1 MKQKSHKLLSLLL
14 AFALMLSLAPAAL
27 AADECPSGGTHN
39 WGEWKVDKEP
49 TCVAQGSKSRT
60 CSKCTATGTET
71 IGIVDHS
78 WQTKVDQYP
87 TCTEK
92 GKRTKT
98 CSVCEKT
105 ETEEIAARGH
115 TYTTYTDNKD
125 GKQHTKTCDVCN
137 NAIVENHTF
146 GTAGTAIK
154 CTLCGAANPNATQS
168 ITLNQTTATISVNG
182 SVQLTA
188 TVYPTGTAVT
198 WSSNNPTVA
207 GVSVNGLVTGR
218 QAGTATITATTSSG
232 AQASCTVTVQNTTDF
247 YITPASTTLYRGQTV
262 QLRTVPSTS
271 VTWRSSNNNIAN
283 VDYLTGLVTAVA
295 NGTATITATETYTN
309 RTATCVIYVNS
320 GSSVL
325 TASPS
330 SVSISSNS
338 SAYSVSV
345 STTSSY
351 RDGYV
356 RWSLPSNNGYA
367 EISDTR
373 SSSSSYWG
381 YAETTYFGSSS
392 SYYSTNIYIRGI
404 RSGHT
409 TLTATLYDSRGNRVE
424 SIDIP
429 VYVDSTTSHVLSAYP
444 STITTN
450 SNGWSGAVYVSTPTT
465 AYDDYIVDWSTSS
478 SNIRISTRTN
488 TSDLG
493 TTARTY
499 MDGRT
504 SGSVYVYDYGYNT
517 TNGYLTATLRR
528 TAGGTAIDTITI
540 PVNNNRSG
548 FTLSKNPNTSS
559 VNLGYYD
566 DDYYWDYDRY
576 SYRDFSVTPY
586 LNGTSIYNNST
597 YDIYYTWTLNNTTV
611 QRESTS
617 GSSYRL
623 YADNSSLYSSS
634 RNNTLTC
641 SVSVYYRNAS
651 TTTANRLY
659 SSSASWTVY
668 TDRYYNDYTV
678 SATVYDSS
686 SSYCLD
692 DRDDRGNTSIITQ
705 MQNKLSSS
713 ESIDYVRF
721 HDVTDT
727 YGDLSASTS
736 RDYYYSGSRN
746 NYDLRE
752 VTFTPDRIGTATFDC
767 TVYGTRGNSYRCT
780 ISIKVEAGSSSKK
793 DITYSARAG
802 SDVSFSASDFQSWWR
817 NSYSR
822 GDLDYVRF
830 SSPSGGSLYI
840 NYNGSNSSTVG
851 STYCYYNPSSRQ
863 TGISDLTFVPSS
875 SSTKSATIS
884 FTAYG
889 TTSSSSS
896 SNTSMSGKVSI
907 SFTNTS
913 VATISY
919 SATGTRSVSL
929 SASDFT
935 SRYRDVVGSSA
946 PSNMTIKFRSTPS
959 HGTLAYGSTNLTS
972 SNMSSYNFTT
982 SSSGSNRIND
992 VKYTPKNNSNSTDT
1006 VNYDCYTGST
1016 LRFSGTVTFNNKAE
1030 NTAPAN
1036 VTVSYSTTGSYVNF
1050 NAADFYNKNS
1060 AMLSASY
1067 LTFGTPTSGSLY
1079 VGSSV
1084 VSSGTKFAYVSN
1096 PSANYQNLGSVTY
1109 RPAAGFSGT
1118 ATISFTAYN
1127 SNGTQ
1132 AATGTVSIQ
1141 VSQATTPNRTSFN
1154 DVPSTAWYYND
1165 VTTLAKANIVNGR
1178 NDGLFHPNDAV
1189 NYGEG
1194 LKLILLAAGYPLQ
1207 QELSGSNWAQN
1218 YLNLAISNG
1227 LLPGTAASYSLSA
1240 PMNRTTIA
1248 TVAAKAL
1255 KLSPVT
1261 NEASPYAD
1269 AVDAE
1274 GYVLA
1279 LTKAGIVQ
1287 GDASSGKQLW
1297 NGSDN
1302 LTRAQISRIVYNVYK
1317 YRNVAPGGGS
1327 TSTDTS
1333 KPGWLN

>member
-1 MKQKSHKLLSLLL
+1 M
-14 AFALMLSLAPAAL
+14 
-27 AADECPSGGTHN
+27 
-39 WGEWKVDKEP
+39 
-49 TCVAQGSKSRT
+49 
-60 CSKCTATGTET
+60 
-71 IGIVDHS
+71 VDHS

-87 TCTEK
+87 TCTEE

-98 CSVCEKT
+98 CSVCKKV
-105 ETEEIAARGH
+105 ETEKIAARGH
-115 TYTTYTDNKD
+115 SYTTYTDNKD
-125 GKQHTKTCDVCN
+125 GKQHTKVCDVCSD
-137 NAIVENHTF
+137 AKVEAHDF
-146 GTAGTAIK
+146 GTNGTSATCSK
-154 CTLCGAANPNATQS
+154 CGAKNPNATQS

-198 WSSNNPTVA
+198 WSSNNPDVA
-207 GVSVNGLVTGR
+207 YVNTNGLVTGR
-218 QAGTATITATTSSG
+218 RAGTATITATIPGG
-232 AQASCTVTVQNTTDF
+232 AQASCVVTVQNTAGF
-247 YITPASTTLYRGQTV
+247 YLSDSSYTFSRIGDTRQLY
-262 QLRTVPSTS
+262 TVPGNMSVSWTSSDPTVARVST
-271 VTWRSSNNNIAN
+271 
-283 VDYLTGLVTAVA
+283 TGLVTAVSY
-295 NGTATITATETYTN
+295 GWTRITATDVYGNSASCE
-309 RTATCVIYVNS
+309 IYVRS
-320 GSSVL
+320 SSSVL

-330 SVSISSNS
+330 SINLTSNS
-338 SAYSVSV
+338 SSTSVSV
-345 STTSSY
+345 STNSY
-351 RDGYV
+351 YRNSYV
-356 RWSLPSNNGYA
+356 RWSLPSNNGCA
-367 EISDTR
+367 QISDSRT
-373 SSSSSYWG
+373 SGWGYSEDTYLGSSY
-381 YAETTYFGSSS
+381 
-392 SYYSTNIYIRGI
+392 STSIYIRGI
-404 RSGHT
+404 GAGTT
-409 TLTATLYDSRGNRVE
+409 TLTATLYEDNNYRYP
-424 SIDIP
+424 IDTVYIP
-429 VYVDSTTSHVLSAYP
+429 VRVDSTTSHVLSAYP

-576 SYRDFSVTPY
+576 NYRDFSVTPY

-875 SSTKSATIS
+875 SSTKSATIN

-959 HGTLAYGSTNLTS
+959 NGTLTYNSTTLTS
-972 SNMSSYNFTT
+972 SNMSSYNFTS

-1016 LRFSGTVTFNNKAE
+1016 LRFSGTITFNNKAE

-1127 SNGTQ
+1127 SNGAQ
-1132 AATGTVSIQ
+1132 AATGTVSIL
-1141 VSQATTPNRTSFN
+1141 VSQAVAPNRTSFN

-1218 YLNLAISNG
+1218 YLNLAITNG
-1227 LLPGTAASYSLSA
+1227 LLPGTAASYGLNA
-1240 PMNRTTIA
+1240 PMNRTAIA

-1317 YRNVAPGGGS
+1317 YRNVAPGGSS

-1333 KPGWLN
+1333 KPGDPKSVV

>member
-1 MKQKSHKLLSLLL
+1 M
-14 AFALMLSLAPAAL
+14 
-27 AADECPSGGTHN
+27 T
-39 WGEWKVDKEP
+39 GESYVR
-49 TCVAQGSKSRT
+49 AGS
-60 CSKCTATGTET
+60 
-71 IGIVDHS
+71 
-78 WQTKVDQYP
+78 
-87 TCTEK
+87 
-92 GKRTKT
+92 
-98 CSVCEKT
+98 
-105 ETEEIAARGH
+105 
-115 TYTTYTDNKD
+115 
-125 GKQHTKTCDVCN
+125 
-137 NAIVENHTF
+137 
-146 GTAGTAIK
+146 
-154 CTLCGAANPNATQS
+154 S
-168 ITLNQTTATISVNG
+168 IDLK
-182 SVQLTA
+182 A
-188 TVYPTGTAVT
+188 TVVPVDTTDSIK
-198 WSSNNPTVA
+198 WSSSNTKIASVSQTGRVT
-207 GVSVNGLVTGR
+207 GVS
-218 QAGTATITATTSSG
+218 AGTATITATVGTKSDSHEVTVLGATAPAQLSISPAGTGTNGLTYTVPNGGRTLTASVSNGSGTSAYTYTCTQVGGATNAVALDSASSNQTGVFKFSPGVSYGTAIFRISVAAYASGAVLPATTSVEVTLTNSNTSSG
-232 AQASCTVTVQNTTDF
+232 
-247 YITPASTTLYRGQTV
+247 
-262 QLRTVPSTS
+262 
-271 VTWRSSNNNIAN
+271 
-283 VDYLTGLVTAVA
+283 
-295 NGTATITATETYTN
+295 
-309 RTATCVIYVNS
+309 
-320 GSSVL
+320 VL
-325 TASPS
+325 SAPS
-330 SVSISSNS
+330 SVNISSNS

-345 STTSSY
+345 STNSNYSN
-351 RDGYV
+351 GSV
-356 RWSLPSNNGYA
+356 RWSLPSNNGCA
-367 EISDTR
+367 EISDR
-373 SSSSSYWG
+373 STSSSSYWDWG
-381 YAETTYFGSSS
+381 YSATSYFGSS
-392 SYYSTNIYIRGI
+392 YSTSIYIRGI
-404 RSGHT
+404 RSGRT
-409 TLTATLYDSRGNRVE
+409 TLTATLYDYRGSRVE

-576 SYRDFSVTPY
+576 NYRDFSVTPY

-611 QRESTS
+611 QRESKS

-959 HGTLAYGSTNLTS
+959 NGTLTYNSTTLTS
-972 SNMSSYNFTT
+972 SNMSSYNFTS

-1016 LRFSGTVTFNNKAE
+1016 LRFSGTITFNNKAE

-1127 SNGTQ
+1127 SNGAQ

>member
-27 AADECPSGGTHN
+27 AAGTHTHTYGN
-39 WGEWKVDKEP
+39 WTV
-49 TCVAQGSKSRT
+49 
-60 CSKCTATGTET
+60 
-71 IGIVDHS
+71 
-78 WQTKVDQYP
+78 TKKA

-92 GKRTKT
+92 GSQTRTCTVPDCGVKQTEELPKLGHNWGEPTTTVQATCLEKGTSTVTCKT
-98 CSVCEKT
+98 CSEK
-105 ETEEIAARGH
+105 EEREIAPLGHSYTYKDDKNGTTHTATCARNCQTASSSIKEAH
-115 TYTTYTDNKD
+115 D
-125 GKQHTKTCDVCN
+125 
-137 NAIVENHTF
+137 F
-146 GTAGTAIK
+146 GTNGTSATCSK
-154 CTLCGAANPNATQS
+154 CSSKNPNATQS

-198 WSSNNPTVA
+198 WSSNNPDVA
-207 GVSVNGLVTGR
+207 YVNTNGLVTGR
-218 QAGTATITATTSSG
+218 RAGTATITATIPGG
-232 AQASCTVTVQNTTDF
+232 AQASCVVTVQNTAGF
-247 YITPASTTLYRGQTV
+247 YLSDSSYTFSRIGDTRQLY
-262 QLRTVPSTS
+262 TVPGNMSVSWTSSDPTVARVST
-271 VTWRSSNNNIAN
+271 
-283 VDYLTGLVTAVA
+283 TGLVTAVSY
-295 NGTATITATETYTN
+295 GWTRITATDVYGNSASCE
-309 RTATCVIYVNS
+309 IYVRS
-320 GSSVL
+320 SSSVL

-330 SVSISSNS
+330 SINLTSNS
-338 SAYSVSV
+338 SSTSVSV
-345 STTSSY
+345 STNSY
-351 RDGYV
+351 YRNSYV
-356 RWSLPSNNGYA
+356 RWSLPSNNGCA
-367 EISDTR
+367 QISDSRT
-373 SSSSSYWG
+373 SGWGYSEDTYLGSSY
-381 YAETTYFGSSS
+381 
-392 SYYSTNIYIRGI
+392 STSIYIRGI
-404 RSGHT
+404 GAGTT
-409 TLTATLYDSRGNRVE
+409 TLTATLYEDNNYRYP
-424 SIDIP
+424 IDTVYIP
-429 VYVDSTTSHVLSAYP
+429 VRVDSTTSHVLSAYP

-478 SNIRISTRTN
+478 SNIRISTRAN
-488 TSDLG
+488 TSDLS

-504 SGSVYVYDYGYNT
+504 SGSIYVYDYGYNT

-875 SSTKSATIS
+875 SSTKSATIN

-907 SFTNTS
+907 SFTNAS

-919 SATGTRSVSL
+919 SATGTKSVSL

-1016 LRFSGTVTFNNKAE
+1016 LRFSGTITFNNKAE

-1132 AATGTVSIQ
+1132 AATGTVSIL
-1141 VSQATTPNRTSFN
+1141 VSQAVAPNRTSFN

-1218 YLNLAISNG
+1218 YLNLAITNG
-1227 LLPGTAASYSLSA
+1227 LLPGTAASYGLNA
-1240 PMNRTTIA
+1240 PMNRTAIA

-1317 YRNVAPGGGS
+1317 YRNVAPGGSS

>member
-39 WGEWKVDKEP
+39 WSGWKVDKEP
-49 TCVAQGSKSRT
+49 TCVVQGSKSRT
-60 CSKCTATGTET
+60 CSKCNATGTET
-71 IGIVDHS
+71 IGIVGHS

-98 CSVCEKT
+98 CSVCKKT

-198 WSSNNPTVA
+198 WSSNNPDVA
-207 GVSVNGLVTGR
+207 YVNTNGLVTGR
-218 QAGTATITATTSSG
+218 RAGTATITATIPGG
-232 AQASCTVTVQNTTDF
+232 AQASCVVTVQNTAGF
-247 YITPASTTLYRGQTV
+247 YLSDSSYTFSRIGDTRQLY
-262 QLRTVPSTS
+262 TVPGNMSVSWTSSDPTVARVST
-271 VTWRSSNNNIAN
+271 
-283 VDYLTGLVTAVA
+283 TGLVTAVSY
-295 NGTATITATETYTN
+295 GWTRITATDVYGNSASCE
-309 RTATCVIYVNS
+309 IYVRS
-320 GSSVL
+320 SSSVL

-330 SVSISSNS
+330 SINLTSNS
-338 SAYSVSV
+338 SSTSVSV
-345 STTSSY
+345 STNSY
-351 RDGYV
+351 YRNSYV
-356 RWSLPSNNGYA
+356 RWSLPSNNGCA
-367 EISDTR
+367 QISDSRT
-373 SSSSSYWG
+373 SGWGYSEDTYLGSSY
-381 YAETTYFGSSS
+381 
-392 SYYSTNIYIRGI
+392 STSIYIRGI
-404 RSGHT
+404 GAGTT
-409 TLTATLYDSRGNRVE
+409 TLTATLYEDNNYRYP
-424 SIDIP
+424 IDTVYIP
-429 VYVDSTTSHVLSAYP
+429 VRVDSTTSHVLSAYP

-478 SNIRISTRTN
+478 SNIRISTEAN
-488 TSDLG
+488 TSDLS

-504 SGSVYVYDYGYNT
+504 SGSIYVYDYGYNT

-875 SSTKSATIS
+875 SSTKSATIN

-959 HGTLAYGSTNLTS
+959 NGTLTYNSTTLTS
-972 SNMSSYNFTT
+972 SSMSSYNFTS

-1030 NTAPAN
+1030 NTAPTN
-1036 VTVSYSTTGSYVNF
+1036 VTVTYSTTGSYVNF
-1050 NAADFYNKNS
+1050 SAADFYNKDS